1 MIFFTINL
9 IIYQNSSHFS
19 SSQGKNSWWARC
31 FWGWLMH
38 RRIVGISCA
47 LAFGPQEAQ
56 RRLASLGGAVSARR
70 RGRRRDRR
78 RWRMGNVVP
87 CVGGE
92 FFCAGVGCKT
102 DVGGYSRAQARV
114 RRSRTSACQER
125 GTSVARVVREPC
137 GRAEQPVLSGS
148 ARVWRRDA
156 EGSQQQQQWTE
167 GFRDVRSEARV
178 MGRR

>member
-9 IIYQNSSHFS
+9 IIYQNSSPFS
-19 SSQGKNSWWARC
+19 SVQGKNSWWVRC
-31 FWGWLMH
+31 FFGVAHAPTNRRDLM
-38 RRIVGISCA
+38 RVGIWSTRGTKA
-47 LAFGPQEAQ
+47 PRFAW
-56 RRLASLGGAVSARR
+56 GAVSARR

-78 RWRMGNVVP
+78 RRRMGNVVP

-92 FFCAGVGCKT
+92 FFCGGVGCKT

-125 GTSVARVVREPC
+125 GASVARVVMEPC

-167 GFRDVRSEARV
+167 CFRDVRSEARV